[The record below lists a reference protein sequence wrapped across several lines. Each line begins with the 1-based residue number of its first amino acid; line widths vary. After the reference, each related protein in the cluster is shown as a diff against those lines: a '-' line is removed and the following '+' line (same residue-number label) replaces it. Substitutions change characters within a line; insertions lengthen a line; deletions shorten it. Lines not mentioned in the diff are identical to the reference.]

1 MLKYLCLICL
11 KELSSK
17 KTVINHLKNIHEEND
32 YNNYESFHA
41 EDNGSIVSDDCVAT
55 AQEKDTETQLS
66 QQTLDNI
73 HYDSVI
79 QFGDMDDLINQEL
92 SVNPGIDIVADVN
105 VDLLL
110 ETAKVDDNSIPQTKE
125 KKKKKKSKK
134 RRKKSLISNT

>member
-1 MLKYLCLICL
+1 M
-11 KELSSK
+11 
-17 KTVINHLKNIHEEND
+17 KNIHNEND
-32 YNNYESFHA
+32 HNNNYESFHA

-55 AQEKDTETQLS
+55 TQEKDTETQLS

-92 SVNPGIDIVADVN
+92 SVNPGTDIVADVN

-110 ETAKVDDNSIPQTKE
+110 ETAKGDDISKPQTTE

-134 RRKKSLISNT
+134 KGGKSLSFQTPQKLF